1 MTMKLK
7 KKIELSKTLEEIEI
21 NKDSKSIISMLDD
34 YHSKPKAHVLGI
46 TGPPGVGKS
55 SLIDRLIK
63 YLRKKKFSVGVIA
76 VDPSSS
82 QSGGALLGDRTRF
95 ALDPNDDDVFVR
107 SMATKNYLGGVSE
120 LTYPT
125 MIVMR
130 AMFDYLI
137 IETVGVGQ
145 SETNIKDIVDTV
157 VLCVQP
163 GSGDTIQFM
172 KSGVFEIP
180 DIVTVTKSDIEKL
193 SDLTYSDLLGS
204 KEYFKK
210 NDDWNIKIILTSSHK
225 NFGFNDLFN
234 ELLER
239 WLWLKKKLKK
249 LRFNQDQMWIKK
261 TIITDYGTIGLSK
274 LENKI
279 NYKSAPFKTLGA
291 LKKKIETK
299 KFIY

>member
-34 YHSKPKAHVLGI
+34 HHSKPKAHVLGI

-210 NDDWNIKIILTSSHK
+210 NDDWNIKSS
-225 NFGFNDLFN
+225 
-234 ELLER
+234 
-239 WLWLKKKLKK
+239 
-249 LRFNQDQMWIKK
+249 
-261 TIITDYGTIGLSK
+261 
-274 LENKI
+274 
-279 NYKSAPFKTLGA
+279 
-291 LKKKIETK
+291 
-299 KFIY
+299 